1 MIMLLGSWSVA
12 KSYRPVQRDQ
22 PFLLPP
28 DMRDWLPADH
38 VVWFVLETVEALD
51 TSAFHACRRLG
62 GTGTAGY
69 DPDMLL
75 ALLIYA
81 YCQGVRSSRQIER
94 RCLADVAFRV
104 VCAQDVPDHATI
116 ARFRAEHERAFAA
129 LFSQVLQV
137 AATAG
142 LVRLGTVAIDGTKIP
157 ANASI
162 DANRGR
168 DWLDEQV
175 GQILAEA
182 RGADA
187 EDAGPDSCDS
197 DDTDHADGDRVPS
210 RLQDRSHRAERIRQ
224 AALEVAEQTR
234 RREQI
239 EREREEQALARLRRS
254 QAGGPVVGRIPDG
267 PHRLSEAQAH
277 LARAI
282 AEHQAKLDRH
292 AAVIAAGRRP
302 PGRPPVPLEQSTRV
316 LRARRVVQAAVDAAT
331 KAASEDCGGESSNG
345 AGKHKPAHLPDLV
358 ANTTDPQ
365 SRIMPTRKG
374 FLQGYNAQLAVSADH
389 IIIAVSLSQSTN
401 DQACF
406 LPMMQTAEHTAA
418 RLHAVTGN
426 DDHLVGTVLADAG
439 YASDANLATAGPD
452 RLIALTKRRDQTKA
466 PAGDPA
472 DSPAPDG
479 NARQVMAH
487 RLRTPEGQALY
498 KRRGATVEPAIGN
511 LKTILGRFS
520 RRGLNAALSELQL
533 AATASNLLKIHRAAT
548 A

>member
-1 MIMLLGSWSVA
+1 VA

-28 DMRDWLPADH
+28 DMRDWLSADH

-51 TSAFHACRRLG
+51 TGAFHARRRLG

-75 ALLIYA
+75 ALLVYA

-94 RCLADVAFRV
+94 RCLTDVAFRV

-116 ARFRAEHERAFAA
+116 ARFRAEHEQGFAA

-175 GQILAEA
+175 RQIIAEA

-187 EDAGPDSCDS
+187 EDAGSDS
-197 DDTDHADGDRVPS
+197 DGSDDADHADGDRVPS
-210 RLQDRSHRAERIRQ
+210 RLADRSHRAERIRH
-224 AALEVAEQTR
+224 AALEVTEQSR
-234 RREQI
+234 RREQVQ
-239 EREREEQALARLRRS
+239 REREEQALARLRRS

-267 PHRLSEAQAH
+267 PHRLAEAQAH
-277 LARAI
+277 LAREI

-292 AAVIAAGRRP
+292 AATIAAGRRP
-302 PGRPPVPLEQSTRV
+302 MGRPPVPMEQSTRV
-316 LRARRVVQAAVDAAT
+316 LRARRVVQAAVEAAT
-331 KAASEDCGGESSNG
+331 KAASEDCGGESRNG
-345 AGKHKPAHLPDLV
+345 AGKHRKPTHLPGLV

-389 IIIAVSLSQSTN
+389 IIIAVNLSQSTN
-401 DQACF
+401 DQTCF
-406 LPMMQTAEHTAA
+406 LPMMLATEQTAA

-439 YASDANLATAGPD
+439 YASDANLAAAGPD
-452 RLIALTKRRDQTKA
+452 RLIALTKARDQCRTA
-466 PAGDPA
+466 AGDPA
-472 DSPAPDG
+472 ESPAPDG
-479 NARQVMAH
+479 NIRQVMAH
-487 RLRTPEGQALY
+487 RLRTREGQALY

-511 LKTILGRFS
+511 LKAILGRFS
-520 RRGLNAALSELQL
+520 RRGLNAALGELQL